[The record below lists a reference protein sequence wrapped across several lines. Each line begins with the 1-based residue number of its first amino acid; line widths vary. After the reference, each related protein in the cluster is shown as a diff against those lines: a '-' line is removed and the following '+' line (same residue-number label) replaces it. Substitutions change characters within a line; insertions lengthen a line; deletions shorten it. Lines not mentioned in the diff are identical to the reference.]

1 MVAEYRIDD
10 LAREAGTTTRNVRVY
25 LDNGLLP
32 RPQRRGRTAIYT
44 DEHLTRLQAVI
55 RLLGQGFTVKHILK
69 FITGVQRGQALLE
82 VLDLT
87 DLGELVTEPFS
98 RAKPLTMTRA
108 QLEARLGPL
117 SDAAVQELITSDT
130 IEPTDDGESYLV
142 RDRGL
147 IDDFAKLVSRN
158 MPLSAIL
165 TATAAVDRRLDE
177 AAQILSGAAHAEV
190 VRQRGA
196 GWYPADDAELAWAAD
211 LVDVMRQVA
220 RRRAHASMDRAL
232 DRATRAQLRQYRRQH
247 DDTTTRSAHDEP
259 SDGRDH
265 GLL

>member
-1 MVAEYRIDD
+1 MVTEYRIDD

-32 RPQRRGRTAIYT
+32 RPQRRGRAAIYT
-44 DEHLTRLQAVI
+44 DEHLTRLLAVV

-69 FITGVQRGQALLE
+69 FITGVQRGQGLAE

-108 QLEARLGPL
+108 QLETRLGPL
-117 SDAAVQELITSDT
+117 SEEAMQQLIAGD
-130 IEPTDDGESYLV
+130 IVEPTDDGQSYLV

-147 IDDFAKLVSRN
+147 IDDFAELAARQ

-165 TATAAVDRRLDE
+165 ATTGAVDQKLDE
-177 AAQILSGAAHAEV
+177 AAHLLSAAAHAEV

-196 GWYPADDAELAWAAD
+196 GWYPDDDAEFAWAAD
-211 LVDVMRQVA
+211 LVDVMRKVA

-232 DRATRAQLRQYRRQH
+232 DRATRAQLRQYTQQH
-247 DDTTTRSAHDEP
+247 DETAAEAS
-259 SDGRDH
+259 G
-265 GLL
+265 